1 MPIRALL
8 VSGLLALVAAGCG
21 SSSGSD
27 YLTRAEIGKA
37 LAGSP
42 PALAAL
48 HTQAG
53 DLIAGGVTA
62 FRARLAKLRGHPVVV
77 NRWAAWCGPCRTEF
91 PILQRASLK
100 AGRRVAFLG
109 VDAEDVRDSA
119 LRFLRRNL
127 VAYPSYEDPGS
138 RISRSLKATVGLP
151 ITNYYDARGRLVFQH
166 AGPYT
171 SEQALLADIARYT
184 SAG

>member
-1 MPIRALL
+1 MPIRVLL

-21 SSSGSD
+21 ASSKSD
-27 YLTRAEIGKA
+27 HLTRAEIGKA

-42 PALAAL
+42 PALASL

-53 DLIAGGVTA
+53 DLIGGGLGA
-62 FRARLAKLRGHPVVV
+62 FRSRLARLRGHPVVV

-91 PILQRASLK
+91 PILQRVSLK
-100 AGRRVAFLG
+100 EGRRIAFLG
-109 VDAEDVRDSA
+109 VDAQDVRDSA
-119 LRFLRRNL
+119 IGFLRRN
-127 VAYPSYEDPGS
+127 VVPYPSYEDPGS
-138 RISRSLKATVGLP
+138 RISRSLKATLGMP

-171 SEQALLADIARYT
+171 SEKALLADIERYAT
-184 SAG
+184 